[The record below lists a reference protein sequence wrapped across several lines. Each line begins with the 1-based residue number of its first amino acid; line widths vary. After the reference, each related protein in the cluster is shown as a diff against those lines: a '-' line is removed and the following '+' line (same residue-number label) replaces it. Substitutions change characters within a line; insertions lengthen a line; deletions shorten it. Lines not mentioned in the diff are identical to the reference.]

1 MNASIVDLRY
11 KTKAILKALE
21 KNEKIQILY
30 HGKVKGTILPPGR
43 KTAGKVSSHA
53 FFGLRKGKPPFP
65 EQAMD
70 QLRGG
75 RFRDI

>member
-21 KNEKIQILY
+21 KNEEIQILY
-30 HGKVKGTILPPGR
+30 HGKVKGTIFPVR
-43 KTAGKVSSHA
+43 QRAVGKVSTHA
-53 FFGLRKGKPPFP
+53 FFGLRKDSPPSP
-65 EQAMD
+65 EKSLD
-70 QLRGG
+70 LLRGG